1 MMVLIGFSF
10 IVDNLIIGYM
20 KKVDFSKLKVQLT
33 FEGEPVEI
41 DFRKALGNLIHQNT
55 PDIGLDTFARK
66 IYFSEGEIEVPDE
79 YIDQILWIASQSLN
93 VPAQNALN
101 ELLRK

>member
-1 MMVLIGFSF
+1 MVLIGFSF
-10 IVDNLIIGYM
+10 IVDKLIINSM

-33 FEGEPVEI
+33 FEGAPVEI
-41 DFRKALGNLIHQNT
+41 DFRKVLGNLIHQST
-55 PDIGLDTFARK
+55 PDIGLDTFART
-66 IYFSEGEIEVPDE
+66 IYFSDGEVEVPDE
-79 YIDQILWIASQSLN
+79 YIEPILRIASQGLN

>member
-1 MMVLIGFSF
+1 
-10 IVDNLIIGYM
+10 M

-41 DFRKALGNLIHQNT
+41 DFRKVLGNLIHQNT
-55 PDIGLDTFARK
+55 PDIGLDTFART
-66 IYFSEGEIEVPDE
+66 IYFSDGEVEVPDE
-79 YIDQILWIASQSLN
+79 YIDQILRIANQGLN

>member
-1 MMVLIGFSF
+1 
-10 IVDNLIIGYM
+10 M

-41 DFRKALGNLIHQNT
+41 DFRKVLGNLIHQNT
-55 PDIGLDTFARK
+55 SDIGLDTFART
-66 IYFSEGEIEVPDE
+66 IYFSDGEVEVPDE
-79 YIDQILWIASQSLN
+79 YIEPILRIAGNSLN

>member
-1 MMVLIGFSF
+1 
-10 IVDNLIIGYM
+10 M
-20 KKVDFSKLKVQLT
+20 KRVDFSKLKVQLT
-33 FEGEPVEI
+33 FEGKPVEI
-41 DFRKALGNLIHQNT
+41 DFRKVLGNLIHQNT
-55 PDIGLDTFARK
+55 PDIGLDTFART

-79 YIDQILWIASQSLN
+79 YIEPILRIAGNSLN

>member
-1 MMVLIGFSF
+1 
-10 IVDNLIIGYM
+10 M

-33 FEGEPVEI
+33 FEGAPVEI
-41 DFRKALGNLIHQNT
+41 DFRKVLGNLIHQNT
-55 PDIGLDTFARK
+55 PDIGLDTFART
-66 IYFSEGEIEVPDE
+66 IYFSDGEVEVPDE
-79 YIDQILWIASQSLN
+79 YIEPILRIAGNSLN

>member
-10 IVDNLIIGYM
+10 IVDKLIINSM

-41 DFRKALGNLIHQNT
+41 DFRKVLGNLIHQNT
-55 PDIGLDTFARK
+55 PDIGLDTFART
-66 IYFSEGEIEVPDE
+66 IYFSDGEVEVPDE
-79 YIDQILWIASQSLN
+79 YIEPILRIAGNSLN

>member
-1 MMVLIGFSF
+1 
-10 IVDNLIIGYM
+10 M
-20 KKVDFSKLKVQLT
+20 KRVDFSKVEVQLT

-41 DFRKALGNLIHQNT
+41 DFRKVLGNLIHQST
-55 PDIGLDTFARK
+55 PDIGLDTFART

-79 YIDQILWIASQSLN
+79 YIEPILRIAGNSLN

>member
-1 MMVLIGFSF
+1 
-10 IVDNLIIGYM
+10 M

-41 DFRKALGNLIHQNT
+41 DFRKVLGNLIHQNT
-55 PDIGLDTFARK
+55 PDIGLDTFART
-66 IYFSEGEIEVPDE
+66 IYFSDGEVEVPDE
-79 YIDQILWIASQSLN
+79 YIEPILRIAGNSLN

>member
-1 MMVLIGFSF
+1 
-10 IVDNLIIGYM
+10 M
-20 KKVDFSKLKVQLT
+20 KRVDFSKLKVQLT

-41 DFRKALGNLIHQNT
+41 DFRKVLGNLIHQKT

-93 VPAQNALN
+93 VPAQNALIGILKDN
-101 ELLRK
+101 INN

>member
-1 MMVLIGFSF
+1 
-10 IVDNLIIGYM
+10 M
-20 KKVDFSKLKVQLT
+20 KKVDFSKVEVQLT

-41 DFRKALGNLIHQNT
+41 DFRKVLGNLIHQNT
-55 PDIGLDTFARK
+55 PDIGLDTFART
-66 IYFSEGEIEVPDE
+66 IYFSDGEVEVPDE
-79 YIDQILWIASQSLN
+79 YIEPILRIAGNSLN

>member
-1 MMVLIGFSF
+1 
-10 IVDNLIIGYM
+10 M

-41 DFRKALGNLIHQNT
+41 DFRKVLGNLIHQNT
-55 PDIGLDTFARK
+55 PDIGLDTFART

-79 YIDQILWIASQSLN
+79 YIEPILRIAGNSLN